1 MSPEIFIK
9 NKRITMEIG
18 ISTASMFSRLNTEDA
33 LQFFAKNNLPVAEV
47 FLESYCEYN
56 KEFGRLLK
64 SVQGGV
70 GVHSIHALTTQFE
83 PQLYS
88 LNERAKAD
96 SFKILKGFA
105 EAGEEVK
112 AKYYTFHGGARFKK
126 TPFKIDYE
134 RVGKITQDIIDTIK
148 PYGISL
154 AYENVHWG
162 YYNYIGFFKEIK
174 ARTSGLKG
182 TLDVKQARQSGIEVD
197 AFINEMA
204 EDIVT
209 VHLSDV
215 KADGKMC
222 LPNGKGITDFEL
234 LFKKLRD
241 VGFDGSMLI
250 EVYKSDFNEEKE
262 LFDCVDYLNE
272 IKEKVF

>member
-1 MSPEIFIK
+1 MK
-9 NKRITMEIG
+9 IG

-33 LQFFAKNNLPVAEV
+33 LKFFAEKKLPVAEV

-56 KEFGRLLK
+56 KEFGALLK

-70 GVHSIHALTTQFE
+70 EVHSIHALTTQFE

-96 SFKILKGFA
+96 SFKVLKGVA
-105 EAGEEVK
+105 ECGEQVG

-134 RVGKITQDIIDTIK
+134 RVGKITQQIIDTIK
-148 PYGISL
+148 PHGISL

-162 YYNYIGFFKEIK
+162 YYNYIGFFREIK

-182 TLDVKQARQSGIEVD
+182 TLDIKQARQSGID
-197 AFINEMA
+197 AFDFIEEMA
-204 EDIVT
+204 GDIAT

-215 KADGKMC
+215 MADGKMC
-222 LPNGKGITDFEL
+222 LPNGKGITDFEK
-234 LFKKLRD
+234 LFKSLRD

-250 EVYKSDFNEEKE
+250 EVYKSDFDEVKE
-262 LFDCVDYLNE
+262 LFDCLDYLNE
-272 IKEKVF
+272 LKDKVF